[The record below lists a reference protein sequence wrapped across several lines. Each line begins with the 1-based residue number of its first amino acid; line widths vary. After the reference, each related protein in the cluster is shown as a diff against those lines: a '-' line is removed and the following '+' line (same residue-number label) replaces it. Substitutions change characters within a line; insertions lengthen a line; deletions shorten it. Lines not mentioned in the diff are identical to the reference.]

1 MSYVLRFLHAPHL
14 ATAHEAMA
22 WADGP
27 HPQPRQRNAHFA
39 DFVRRISEYYP
50 VLWDR
55 DGGAHERSLWPEGLE
70 STTDDGAVINVLVN
84 TDLFDDGVMSVIA
97 RQADAAGLQV
107 LDAQSGVLYG
117 PGLQSIAPGETTPAP
132 LPDITNFAYA
142 AMTENLRGLQFHA
155 ARKKIAT
162 ALRQGLGA
170 PARTSEGPSVTAV
183 SRNHGKLRQLM
194 LLRVMRSTD
203 GLNARVYA

>member
-132 LPDITNFAYA
+132 LPDITNFAYEIGRA
-142 AMTENLRGLQFHA
+142 H
-155 ARKKIAT
+155 
-162 ALRQGLGA
+162 
-170 PARTSEGPSVTAV
+170 V
-183 SRNHGKLRQLM
+183 
-194 LLRVMRSTD
+194 
-203 GLNARVYA
+203 